1 MRRSLI
7 IAGILLLLAG
17 LLWPWITKG
26 NWWRWISNLPGD
38 IRIEREGFRMYVP
51 ITTMLLLSAV
61 LSGLMW
67 LLRRF

>member
-26 NWWRWISNLPGD
+26 NWWCWIGNLPGD